1 MALSVKLGLASR
13 VSRGSR
19 GISLI
24 ELVIVMSF
32 FAILTSI
39 ITVNVFTTRGKS
51 NVSDATNLLV
61 TDLRSQQIKAMVSE
75 VPTGSTPDSHG
86 VYFDRT
92 RYVLFRGSTYTSS
105 NLSNFAVSLSENIE
119 ISSITFS
126 GSQVVFTKGNGEITN
141 FTDGADTIRLR
152 NTVSRQ
158 EKTIRLNRY
167 GVVISI
173 N

>member
-1 MALSVKLGLASR
+1 MALSVKLVRASGATI
-13 VSRGSR
+13 V
-19 GISLI
+19 
-24 ELVIVMSF
+24 ELVVVMAF

-39 ITVNVFTTRGKS
+39 ITINVFTARGTS
-51 NVSDATNLLV
+51 FVEDATKTLI

-75 VPTGSTPDSHG
+75 VPTGSTPDSFG
-86 VYFDRT
+86 VYFERT
-92 RYVLFRGSTYTSS
+92 RYVLFRGSTYSSS
-105 NLSNFAVSLSENIE
+105 NLSNFAVSLDENTE
-119 ISSITFS
+119 VSSIAFS
-126 GSQVVFTKGNGEITN
+126 GSQVVFARGSGEITN

-152 NTVSRQ
+152 NTVSSD

>member
-1 MALSVKLGLASR
+1 MVLLVKLGLVSR

-39 ITVNVFTTRGKS
+39 ITVNVFTTGGKS
-51 NVSDATNLLV
+51 NVSDAANLLV

-86 VYFDRT
+86 VYFERT
-92 RYVLFRGSTYTSS
+92 RYVLFRGSTYAFS
-105 NLSNFAVSLSENIE
+105 NPSNFTVSQDENTE
-119 ISSITFS
+119 VSSITFS
-126 GSQVVFTKGNGEITN
+126 GSQVVFAKGSGEITN

-152 NTVSRQ
+152 NTVSGQ
-158 EKTIRLNRY
+158 EKTIRLNRH
-167 GVVISI
+167 GVVASI